1 MKTEDKRLEEAKE
14 GVLEYFRK
22 IAAVPHDSG
31 HEGALAREMR
41 EWLKNVNGVSTIDDA
56 GNLICDI
63 PATPGCENAPLLML
77 QGHIDMVCAFPY
89 PICPKRTK
97 KTCSSPSRTIMT
109 ISPLPLSAGPMM

>member
-77 QGHIDMVCAFPY
+77 AGTYRHGVRVA
-89 PICPKRTK
+89 RGLRLG
-97 KTCSSPSRTIMT
+97 SSARPCNAAHTS
-109 ISPLPLSAGPMM
+109 

>member
-22 IAAVPHDSG
+22 ISAVPHDSG

-41 EWLKNVNGVSTIDDA
+41 EWLKNVNGVSAIDDA

-63 PATPGCENAPLLML
+63 PATPGCET
-77 QGHIDMVCAFPY
+77 
-89 PICPKRTK
+89 RR
-97 KTCSSPSRTIMT
+97 CSCCRDI
-109 ISPLPLSAGPMM
+109 